1 MEKKLTGYPSI
12 DKPWLKYYSEEAINA
27 PLPECTIYE
36 YLMENNRNYVDDIAI
51 LYLGR
56 KIKYGELFHQ
66 IDRTAAAFSELGVK
80 PGDIVTVAL
89 PSIPEAL
96 YVVYALNKIGAVS
109 NMIHPLAGEKE
120 ILNYLNEVQSEVAI
134 LFEGTYNII
143 KDRIGQTSVRQAV
156 VISAGESL
164 PFVVR
169 QFFFLRS
176 PRARLPKSSVFQ
188 TWRAFLARGKGI
200 LLPDTKKDS
209 HKLALISHTGGTTGE
224 PKGVMLSDYNINSVI
239 WQISREL
246 EYDRQEINM
255 AVLPPFVNYSLV
267 DGMLAPL
274 AFGFQL
280 VLIPAYKSDQ
290 FDLYYKKYKPNHL
303 MASIPAYYEPLLHN
317 DKLKE
322 MDLSCLKH
330 LYYGGDKMS
339 AEMEQ
344 EINRFLKAHG
354 AQFPL
359 AKGLGS
365 TEMVSAATV
374 TYDEINLMDSSGIP
388 LVKITCKIVDPET
401 NGELSYDA
409 QGEICMTGPSLM
421 LGYYNKPEATADVIK
436 IHSDGMRWFHTGDM
450 GYITEQGALFVTGRI
465 KRIVMTKGLDGNV
478 TKMFPDRIEKVIYKH
493 PAVELCCVIGIPDE
507 KRINYP
513 KAFVVLKKEELNKNR
528 ITEEILQI
536 CREELPNYMVPDGIE
551 YRSEL
556 PRTPR
561 GKIDYREL
569 EREIEA

>member
-1 MEKKLTGYPSI
+1 
-12 DKPWLKYYSEEAINA
+12 
-27 PLPECTIYE
+27 
-36 YLMENNRNYVDDIAI
+36 MENNRDYPKDIAI

-56 KIKYGELFHQ
+56 KISYGELFRQ
-66 IDRTAAAFSELGVK
+66 IDRTAAAFSALGVK

-96 YVVYALNKIGAVS
+96 YIVYALNKIGAVS
-109 NMIHPLAGEKE
+109 NTIHPLAGKKE
-120 ILNYLNEVQSEVAI
+120 IVHYLNEVKSEVAV
-134 LFEGTYNII
+134 LYEGTYQII
-143 KDRIGQTSVRQAV
+143 RESFGQTSVKHAV
-156 VISAGESL
+156 VVSAGESL
-164 PFVVR
+164 PFGVR
-169 QFFFLRS
+169 QLYFLKT
-176 PRARLPKSSVFQ
+176 PRTRLPEEAMFQ
-188 TWRAFLARGKGI
+188 SWSAFLAGGKGAAI
-200 LLPDTKKDS
+200 SANKKDPRTM
-209 HKLALISHTGGTTGE
+209 ALISHTGGTTGE
-224 PKGVMLSDYNINSVI
+224 PKGVMLSDDNINSVI

-280 VLIPAYKSDQ
+280 VLIPVYKPER

-317 DKLKE
+317 KKLGK

-339 AEMEQ
+339 AETER

-374 TYDEINLMDSSGIP
+374 TYDTINLADSSGIP

-401 NGELSYDA
+401 NSELLYGA
-409 QGEICMTGPSLM
+409 EGEICMTGPSLM
-421 LGYYNKPEATADVIK
+421 LGYYNQPEATDTVIK
-436 IHSDGMRWFHTGDM
+436 MHSDGLRWFHTGDL

-478 TKMFPDRIEKVIYKH
+478 TKMFPDRIEKAIYKH
-493 PAVELCCVIGIPDE
+493 SSVELCCVIGVPDE
-507 KRINYP
+507 TRINYP
-513 KAFVVLKKEELNKNR
+513 KAFVVLKGEEPKKDR

-536 CREELPNYMVPDGIE
+536 CREELPAYMVPDEIE
-551 YRSEL
+551 YRADL

-569 EREIEA
+569 EKESRG